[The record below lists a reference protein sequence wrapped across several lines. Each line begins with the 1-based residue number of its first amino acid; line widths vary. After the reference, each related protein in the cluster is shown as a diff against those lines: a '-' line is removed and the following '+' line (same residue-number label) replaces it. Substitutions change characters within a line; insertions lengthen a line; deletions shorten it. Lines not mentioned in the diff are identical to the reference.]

1 MERKVEW
8 LVEYI
13 KFSKDSLT
21 KVKEMIKNKLL
32 CAGNITYFNNKAI
45 TISEYIEKLE
55 NEIKEGEEILKEYV
69 MLLQEDKP
77 IQGDLIY

>member
-21 KVKEMIKNKLL
+21 KVKEMIKNKLK
-32 CAGNITYFNNKAI
+32 NWKM
-45 TISEYIEKLE
+45 K
-55 NEIKEGEEILKEYV
+55 
-69 MLLQEDKP
+69 
-77 IQGDLIY
+77 